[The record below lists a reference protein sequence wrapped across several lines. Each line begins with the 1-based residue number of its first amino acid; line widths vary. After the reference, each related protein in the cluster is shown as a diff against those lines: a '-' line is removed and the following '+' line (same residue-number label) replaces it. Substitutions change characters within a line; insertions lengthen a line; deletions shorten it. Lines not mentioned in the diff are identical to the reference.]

1 MIEPY
6 TGNVRFAKIELL
18 ARSDAL
24 PRRPYVLNPH
34 SAGCMVAR
42 MKLAIAGK
50 GGSGKT
56 SISGT
61 MARLLA
67 RSGHRVLAIDGDSN
81 PNLALTLGIPAE
93 QMSHMPVLPSNLLRR
108 TEAGPMLTASLDEIK
123 ASHSVTGPDGVELL
137 VMAHPQHAD
146 TGCLCS
152 MHATVRRIIEAAS
165 DEDRDVCILDTEAS
179 PEHLSRGTASYAD
192 AMLAV
197 VEPYFKSLETGRRMA
212 ALAND
217 LGLERVGLI
226 ANKIKDERELDAVLT
241 FASNHDLEV
250 AATVPFDE
258 TFALAERAGIAPLD
272 YNPDSPA
279 MAPIGRLAEAWGAG
293 VHGRA

>member
-1 MIEPY
+1 
-6 TGNVRFAKIELL
+6 
-18 ARSDAL
+18 
-24 PRRPYVLNPH
+24 
-34 SAGCMVAR
+34 

-67 RSGHRVLAIDGDSN
+67 RSGHKVLAIDGDSN

-93 QMSHMPVLPSNLLRR
+93 QMSHMPVLPTNLLRR
-108 TEAGPMLTASLDEIK
+108 TEAGPMLTLTLDDIIT
-123 ASHSVTGPDGVELL
+123 SHSVTGPDGVELL

-165 DEDRDVCILDTEAS
+165 DNDRDVCILDTEAS

-192 AMLAV
+192 VMLAV

-212 ALAND
+212 ALAVD
-217 LGLERVGLI
+217 LGLERVALV
-226 ANKIKDERELDAVLT
+226 ANKIRDERELEAVQT
-241 FASNHDLEV
+241 FAANHDLEI
-250 AATVPFDE
+250 AAMIPYDE
-258 TFALAERAGIAPLD
+258 TFALAERAGKAPLD
-272 YNPDSPA
+272 YDPDSPA
-279 MAPIGRLAEAWGAG
+279 IAPIGRLAETWAAAS
-293 VHGRA
+293 HG

>member
-1 MIEPY
+1 
-6 TGNVRFAKIELL
+6 
-18 ARSDAL
+18 
-24 PRRPYVLNPH
+24 
-34 SAGCMVAR
+34 

-67 RSGHRVLAIDGDSN
+67 RSGHKVLAIDGDSN

-93 QMSHMPVLPSNLLRR
+93 QMSHMPVLPTNLLRR
-108 TEAGPMLTASLDEIK
+108 TEAGPMLTLTLDDIIT
-123 ASHSVTGPDGVELL
+123 SHSVTGPDGVELL

-165 DEDRDVCILDTEAS
+165 DNDRDVCLLDTEAS

-192 AMLAV
+192 VMLAV

-212 ALAND
+212 ALAVD
-217 LGLERVGLI
+217 LGLERVALV
-226 ANKIKDERELDAVLT
+226 ANKIRDERELEAVQT
-241 FASNHDLEV
+241 FAANHDLEI
-250 AATVPFDE
+250 AAMIPFDE
-258 TFALAERAGIAPLD
+258 SFSLAERAGKAPLD
-272 YNPDSPA
+272 FDPDSPA
-279 MAPIGRLAEAWGAG
+279 IAPIGRLAETWAAAS
-293 VHGRA
+293 HG

>member
-1 MIEPY
+1 
-6 TGNVRFAKIELL
+6 
-18 ARSDAL
+18 
-24 PRRPYVLNPH
+24 
-34 SAGCMVAR
+34 

-81 PNLALTLGIPAE
+81 PNLALTLGIPADR
-93 QMSHMPVLPSNLLRR
+93 MSNMPVLPSNLLRR
-108 TEAGPMLTASLDEIK
+108 TEAGPVLTHSLEEIK
-123 ASHSVTGPDGVELL
+123 TSHSVTGPDGVELL

-192 AMLAV
+192 IMLAV

-217 LGLERVGLI
+217 LGLERVALV
-226 ANKIKDERELDAVLT
+226 ANKIRDERELEAVYT
-241 FASNHDLEV
+241 FAGNHDLEI
-250 AATVPFDE
+250 AAAIPWDE
-258 TFALAERAGIAPLD
+258 TFSLAERAGIAPLD
-272 YNPDSPA
+272 YNPDSLA
-279 MAPIGRLAEAWGAG
+279 IEPIRILAENWGG
-293 VHGRA
+293 NGRA